1 MLILLLVAILFTIA
15 FLLFD
20 RAGTGSLSDR
30 LWTLRRTLL
39 TDSGELNVS
48 IPSSAELRARCTEI
62 AANLLDVRATPEAR
76 RDDNWTANLR
86 NLTTELQETNAL
98 LDVAHRSERDALETL
113 AFANEA
119 ARAAGQPTISVDVR
133 GNAIVVAP
141 PAEPHPGSHGP
152 GAAFGDTEGARSWGA
167 EFIESDTY
175 RDRGEGNFRSGEV
188 EVRNLLTS
196 FDTGNGS
203 NEFVPVGQPFLA
215 PQGIRR
221 MRFFL
226 RDLIPSGP
234 TGLNSIPYIVEHT
247 PATDESGAETVSEAS
262 AKPEVTM
269 EFDRVDATVQKIAA
283 WLQITEEAY
292 NDAPTLRAYID
303 GRLAYMLAFRE
314 EAQLLSGNGT
324 SPNIKG
330 ILSFSGVQ
338 TQAAVAE
345 DLAGTVGLAMA
356 KVENV
361 DGYADGVAINP
372 ITFWTGVVERHSSQ
386 IDGSATGNGNLPFA
400 SPDLPIFGATT
411 IRTRGL
417 ATNKALVGCYG
428 MGAQI
433 FDRARPTIKSTDS
446 HASLFISNT
455 LVILAEERLALAVHR
470 PDFFVDTTLSFS

>member
-1 MLILLLVAILFTIA
+1 MAPEA
-15 FLLFD
+15 P
-20 RAGTGSLSDR
+20 A
-30 LWTLRRTLL
+30 
-39 TDSGELNVS
+39 
-48 IPSSAELRARCTEI
+48 IPSSAELRTRCTEL
-62 AANLLDVRATPEAR
+62 ASELLDTRAIPEAR

-98 LDVAHRSERDALETL
+98 EQVAVRNERAALEEI
-113 AFANEA
+113 AFHNDA
-119 ARAAGQPTISVDVR
+119 ARTAGQPTIGRDAEGR
-133 GNAIVVAP
+133 TVVVPVP
-141 PAEPHPGSHGP
+141 PAGRHEGARGP
-152 GAAFGDTEGARSWGA
+152 AAAFGDTEGARSWGA
-167 EFIESDTY
+167 EFIESAEYTERSGY
-175 RDRGEGNFRSGEV
+175 RSGEV

-196 FDTGNGS
+196 FDHGTGS

-226 RDLIPSGP
+226 RDLIRSGP

-247 PATDESGAETVSEAS
+247 PATDETGATTVSEAS

-269 EFDRVDATVQKIAA
+269 EFDRVNATVEKIAA

-338 TQAAVAE
+338 TQNAVAE
-345 DLAGTVGLAMA
+345 DLAGTIGLAMA

-386 IDGSATGNGNLPFA
+386 IDGSMTGNGNLPFA
-400 SPDLPIFGATT
+400 APDLPIFGATT

-417 ATNKALVGCYG
+417 AANKALVGCYG